1 MCYNYRG
8 GYKQQLGRRG
18 TKNQEQEIIHLV
30 ALKGTPETFNFTV
43 RQSSGSAPVMIQE
56 VILGLKLAYVTKER
70 ADVPFPHRSVQ
81 AGLMDRTC
89 FQDMVIVSFYL

>member
-18 TKNQEQEIIHLV
+18 RKNQEQEIIHLV
-30 ALKGTPETFNFTV
+30 ALKGTFNFTV